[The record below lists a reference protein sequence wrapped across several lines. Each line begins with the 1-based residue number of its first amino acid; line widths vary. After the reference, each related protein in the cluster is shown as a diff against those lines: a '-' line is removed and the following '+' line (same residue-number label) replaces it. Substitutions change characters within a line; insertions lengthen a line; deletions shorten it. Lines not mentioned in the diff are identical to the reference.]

1 MHPHKT
7 TIPNQEKKKKS
18 IMLSYTH
25 DSNDAYDHGWQLLS
39 ETEPDVLART

>member
-1 MHPHKT
+1 MHPHKA
-7 TIPNQEKKKKS
+7 TISNQEKKS

-25 DSNDAYDHGWQLLS
+25 DSNDAYDQGWQLLS